1 MRRLALAVILVLATP
16 AVADAHVNVKPASA
30 RPGSTPALAFTVPN
44 ERDDAVTVAVAVI
57 VPPGLKVVDVPPHAG
72 WTSTV
77 KGSEVDWALSR
88 QAAAIAN
95 ADSQDFAVTV
105 GPLPRSGDKVVFKAL
120 QTYADGRVVRW
131 IQAPEPDAERPAAVL
146 RLGSGGTGGGSS
158 SLGFLAL
165 AAVLILAMAV
175 GALVARRRRATV

>member
-1 MRRLALAVILVLATP
+1 MRLLLATLVLLLAPASALAHIT
-16 AVADAHVNVKPASA
+16 VKPASA

-44 ERDDAVTVAVAVI
+44 ERDDAVTVGVAVNL
-57 VPPGLKVVDVPPHAG
+57 PPGMDVVEVPPHTG

-77 KGSEVDWALSR
+77 TGSEVAWALTR
-88 QAAAIAN
+88 QAAGIAN

-146 RLGSGGTGGGSS
+146 ELGSGDGGGSS

-165 AAVLILAMAV
+165 AAVLVVAMGVGVLA
-175 GALVARRRRATV
+175 ARRRRDTG